1 MDDNQS
7 VLSTRPP
14 NPRYEGQNGFAI
26 IPSNEEPIPQSAIWS
41 SGALD
46 RHRLALHVLAV
57 RGQDIP
63 NFQEMQSYVERRET
77 PATIQESL
85 DTLRREH
92 QENLAAL
99 YDQIAEDYKVDAKDF
114 FDSVDESQLH
124 NPDMSDPNA
133 VASSKQ
139 LESLWPRYQSR
150 LTLDS
155 QMSGAYSELRHSFFT
170 RERELKHN
178 LKLAEGREANLQRS
192 EASKFP
198 QSSAEFRISKREV
211 QVRIAKFLLADRK
224 VQEEMLDEFGWA
236 WRQTVPLTDEF
247 KKDALFAAVVKSVHQ
262 DALNSADPRI
272 RRLSMTSQ

>member
-1 MDDNQS
+1 
-7 VLSTRPP
+7 
-14 NPRYEGQNGFAI
+14 
-26 IPSNEEPIPQSAIWS
+26 
-41 SGALD
+41 
-46 RHRLALHVLAV
+46 
-57 RGQDIP
+57 
-63 NFQEMQSYVERRET
+63 MQSYVERRET

-139 LESLWPRYQSR
+139 LEVRRTPLFAQAHTLMQESCFKSLWPRYQSR

-247 KKDALFAAVVKSVHQ
+247 KKDVRSSCLVLRICCLGA
-262 DALNSADPRI
+262 NS
-272 RRLSMTSQ
+272 S